1 MDTNSYKEPVYLIS
15 AVADI
20 LNIHPQTLRQYER
33 EGLIKPSRTNG
44 KIRLYSQKDIDHI
57 KYVLTLTR
65 ELGVNLAGVDI
76 ILQMNQKIQKL
87 EDEVEIYKTKI
98 KNINNMS
105 VVPDTKALVVKKTSL
120 DIVIVES
127 KEEE

>member
-1 MDTNSYKEPVYLIS
+1 MNSNSYIEPVFLIS
-15 AVADI
+15 AVAEI

-76 ILQMNQKIQKL
+76 ILQLNKKIQYL
-87 EDEVEIYKTKI
+87 EKNIEIYKTKI
-98 KNINNMS
+98 KNINDIS
-105 VVPDTKALVVKKTSL
+105 VVPDTKALVVQKTSF
-120 DIVIVES
+120 DMIIIEQD
-127 KEEE
+127 ED

>member
-1 MDTNSYKEPVYLIS
+1 METNSYIEPVFLIS
-15 AVADI
+15 AVSEI
-20 LNIHPQTLRQYER
+20 LDIHPQTLRQYER

-76 ILQMNQKIQKL
+76 ILQLNKKIKKL
-87 EDEVEIYKTKI
+87 ENDVQIYKTKI
-98 KNINNMS
+98 KNTNDIG
-105 VVPDTKALVVKKTSL
+105 VVPDTKALVVQKTSF
-120 DIVIVES
+120 DIVIIS
-127 KEEE
+127 NDEE

>member
-1 MDTNSYKEPVYLIS
+1 METNSYIEPVYLIS
-15 AVADI
+15 AVAEI
-20 LNIHPQTLRQYER
+20 LSIHPQTLRQYER

-76 ILQMNQKIQKL
+76 ILQLNKKILKL
-87 EDEVEIYKTKI
+87 EKDLVVFKSKI
-98 KNINNMS
+98 KSINNIS
-105 VVPDTKALVVKKTSL
+105 VVPDTKALVVQKTSF
-120 DIVIVES
+120 DIVIIE
-127 KEEE
+127 KNK

>member
-1 MDTNSYKEPVYLIS
+1 METNSYIEPVYLIS
-15 AVADI
+15 AVAEI
-20 LNIHPQTLRQYER
+20 LDIHPQTLRQYER

-76 ILQMNQKIQKL
+76 ILQLNKKIKKL
-87 EDEVEIYKTKI
+87 ESEVQDYKTKI
-98 KNINNMS
+98 KSINNLA
-105 VVPDTKALVVKKTSL
+105 VVPDTKALVVQKTSF
-120 DIVIVES
+120 DIVIVE
-127 KEEE
+127 KED